1 MISEEPCNT
10 PTGAGY
16 RSQMFDIDIDTS
28 TSIPV
33 PERYFFQY
41 QFY

>member
-1 MISEEPCNT
+1 MFSEEPCNT
-10 PTGAGY
+10 QTGAGY

-33 PERYFFQY
+33 PERYFQY